1 MSASS
6 VAPFGVPFC
15 HTLQGHCGPLVV
27 KLHTDGLPM
36 GVPLLFCAPD
46 TVAV

>member
-1 MSASS
+1 
-6 VAPFGVPFC
+6 VGVPLS
-15 HTLQGHCGPLVV
+15 HTLHGHCGPLVV
-27 KLHTDGLPM
+27 KLHANELPM